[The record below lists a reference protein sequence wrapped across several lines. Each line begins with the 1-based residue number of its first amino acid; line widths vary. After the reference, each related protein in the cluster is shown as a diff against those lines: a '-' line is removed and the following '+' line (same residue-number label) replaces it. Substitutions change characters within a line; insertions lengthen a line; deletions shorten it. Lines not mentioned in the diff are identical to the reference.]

1 MNILM
6 IGNGF
11 DIAHDL
17 PTKYSDFLDFC
28 YRLKIIYSWN
38 GSNIEFAKKHIDTW
52 QMWGEKD
59 PGKYLIEAFQSRRK
73 ETANYENGR
82 SLESY
87 RSSNKCVQEM
97 FECIKNNVWDN
108 YFERIYK
115 DNLIK
120 GDNWIDFESEIKR
133 IVRLFDEHTGDMN
146 SAYNKWVVEDEGENE
161 FLDIF
166 LKLLKDSVWKEY
178 KLKYNKDEK
187 YIIRFEDVN
196 QIMNDDLDR
205 MTRCLEIYLTDCV
218 EKIDITK
225 KPKEIEYILTKGK
238 DVRVFSFNY
247 THTIET
253 AYNINSNMIHYIHGE
268 CKKENNIST
277 DNMILGIDEY
287 WTENEKNLHT
297 NYATFKKFWQRIVK
311 CTKNDY
317 GEWLEQCKKE
327 FEQFAETGR
336 TGLEMIGFSNLYI
349 FGHSLD
355 ATDKD
360 LLRDFLLH
368 PGIVTNIYYYNK
380 ATFGQQVT
388 NLIGVL
394 GQDKLNQMYKMGR
407 ITFIQQQ

>member
-17 PTKYSDFLDFC
+17 PTKYSDFLEFC
-28 YRLKIIYSWN
+28 YRLKVTYSWQ
-38 GSNIEFAKKHIDTW
+38 GTDRQFIDKHIKTW
-52 QMWGEKD
+52 KIWGEKD
-59 PGKYLIEAFQSRRK
+59 LGKYLIETFQSRKK
-73 ETANYENGR
+73 EIVSDENGNR
-82 SLESY
+82 IEVY
-87 RSSNKCVQEM
+87 TSSNNCVQEM
-97 FECIKNNVWDN
+97 FKCIKNNVWYN

-133 IVRLFDEHTGDMN
+133 IVKLFDEHTGYMN
-146 SAYNKWVVEDEGENE
+146 STYNKWAVEDEGENE

-166 LKLLKDSVWKEY
+166 LKLLKDNVWKEY
-178 KLKYNKDEK
+178 RLNYNKDEK
-187 YIIRFEDVN
+187 YIIRFKDVN
-196 QIMNDDLDR
+196 QIMNDDLDKL
-205 MTRCLEIYLTDCV
+205 TRCLEIYLTDCV

-225 KPKEIEYILTKGK
+225 KPKEIEDILTQNK
-238 DVRVFSFNY
+238 DVKVFSFNY

-253 AYNINSNMIHYIHGE
+253 KYNIDPNMIHYIHGE
-268 CKKENNIST
+268 CKIDNNIST

-287 WTENEKNLHT
+287 WPENEKSLHT

-327 FEQFAETGR
+327 FEQFSEIRR
-336 TGLEMIGFSNLYI
+336 TVVKTMGYSNLYI

-368 PGIVTNIYYYNK
+368 PGIATTIYYYDK
-380 ATFGQQVT
+380 ATFGQQVI

-394 GQDKLNQMYKMGR
+394 GQDNLNQMYKIGKIR
-407 ITFIQQQ
+407 FIKQQ